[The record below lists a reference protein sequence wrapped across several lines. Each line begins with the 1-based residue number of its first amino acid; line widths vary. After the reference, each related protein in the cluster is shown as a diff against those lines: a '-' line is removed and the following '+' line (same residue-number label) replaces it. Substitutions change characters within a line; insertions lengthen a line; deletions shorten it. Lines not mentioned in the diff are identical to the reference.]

1 MRIKVNGADIWARGG
16 NMIPMDELEGRY
28 SDAAHRRLVQSAVE
42 GGFNIFRLWG
52 GGIYQVDS
60 WYEACDD
67 LGVLIYHD
75 MMYAQGNHA
84 PKVTPTQDDEIRY
97 QVRRLSE
104 HPSIGIWDG
113 CNECNGHGI
122 YADFVMT
129 TVAEEDPSRPP
140 WPSCPSGG
148 WSSGVDRLWSL
159 PNGSPLG
166 LQPRLSSP
174 VSDEI
179 LTNTDTCTFLPH
191 TDFAQGTIGPL
202 PSLNAATSADCCS
215 LCANFNDPK
224 LGKCYAATLAG
235 TTCWLKNQSQSL
247 MPEYNSGTT
256 GCWPS
261 SSGPAP
267 SPPTPGPINPPGTVS
282 CQSVGY
288 ETHG

>member
-1 MRIKVNGADIWARGG
+1 M
-16 NMIPMDELEGRY
+16 
-28 SDAAHRRLVQSAVE
+28 
-42 GGFNIFRLWG
+42 
-52 GGIYQVDS
+52 
-60 WYEACDD
+60 
-67 LGVLIYHD
+67 
-75 MMYAQGNHA
+75 
-84 PKVTPTQDDEIRY
+84 
-97 QVRRLSE
+97 
-104 HPSIGIWDG
+104 
-113 CNECNGHGI
+113 
-122 YADFVMT
+122 
-129 TVAEEDPSRPP
+129 
-140 WPSCPSGG
+140 
-148 WSSGVDRLWSL
+148 
-159 PNGSPLG
+159 
-166 LQPRLSSP
+166 
-174 VSDEI
+174 
-179 LTNTDTCTFLPH
+179 
-191 TDFAQGTIGPL
+191 